1 MGMTLLK
8 KFRNI
13 CLFFLVFSFVLPPVT
28 AHADTSGSKSTGIKY
43 AIQAEGAYS
52 NWEGVSNVSQ
62 FLDNNGDFCFA
73 YYNKKTVTIVKTKNG
88 KPVKKKITLNMSN
101 PLFGGVACDSSGN
114 YYLVSGKTNNS
125 SNRTQNT
132 VFVSKYDKNGT
143 LLKTAGDNGSSS
155 LGSWYSNDFYTKIP
169 FDGGNCDIAV
179 NGNYL
184 AVNYAREMYSGH
196 QSNSVFVI
204 NTTDMTKVN
213 PGNIYSSHSFAQ
225 RAIPYKEGFVFASE
239 GDCYDRAFTIS
250 ALTDPSSG
258 TVTTGNSFHFWVQ
271 KGALDAY
278 NMYVLND
285 NFAHM
290 GALTA
295 VGSQTVALVGSSVKS
310 LDQKAASESE
320 QLFIQIFDPTKDL
333 STSSAY
339 VTSGTRS
346 GYGGPNGDQ
355 KVTDYGVKWLTN
367 YASKF
372 NINYPQAVSD
382 GKGNTIIL
390 YELYAN
396 SSYKGVYYLVV
407 DQNGKISTKKTK
419 YSSTAHLNP
428 CETPD
433 YANNTVY
440 WVGHSTKK
448 TNNTMYVY
456 SLKLS

>member
-1 MGMTLLK
+1 
-8 KFRNI
+8 
-13 CLFFLVFSFVLPPVT
+13 
-28 AHADTSGSKSTGIKY
+28 
-43 AIQAEGAYS
+43 
-52 NWEGVSNVSQ
+52 
-62 FLDNNGDFCFA
+62 
-73 YYNKKTVTIVKTKNG
+73 
-88 KPVKKKITLNMSN
+88 
-101 PLFGGVACDSSGN
+101 
-114 YYLVSGKTNNS
+114 
-125 SNRTQNT
+125 
-132 VFVSKYDKNGT
+132 
-143 LLKTAGDNGSSS
+143 
-155 LGSWYSNDFYTKIP
+155 
-169 FDGGNCDIAV
+169 
-179 NGNYL
+179 
-184 AVNYAREMYSGH
+184 MYSGH

-295 VGSQTVALVGSSVKS
+295 VGSQTVALVGTSVKS

-428 CETPD
+428 CETPV